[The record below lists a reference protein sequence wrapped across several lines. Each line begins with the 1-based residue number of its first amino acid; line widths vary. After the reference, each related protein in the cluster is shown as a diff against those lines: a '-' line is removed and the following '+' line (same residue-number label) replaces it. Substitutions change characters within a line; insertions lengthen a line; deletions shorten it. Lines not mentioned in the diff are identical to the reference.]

1 MALKRKTGKTGKIRK
16 IRKIRKTI
24 KTIKTRKTK
33 RRPNHKRNTRRRVI
47 SGGNYER
54 DVITRTTYG
63 IPTKAANKFVVSV
76 PGRGTMSGAA
86 FLKLKEDLDRNGDEF
101 YA

>member
-1 MALKRKTGKTGKIRK
+1 MASKRRTRK
-16 IRKIRKTI
+16 IRKLRKI
-24 KTIKTRKTK
+24 RKTK

-54 DVITRTTYG
+54 DVTTRTTYG
-63 IPTKAANKFVVSV
+63 IPTKAANKFVAVV
-76 PGRGTMSGAA
+76 PGYGVMSGAA
-86 FLKLKEDLDRNGDEF
+86 FLKLKEDLDRNGDDF